1 MNYHSSPAIR
11 TVAGRAFGMAGKTPA
26 DMDFLD
32 LYSCFPA
39 AIQIGAQEIG
49 IAEDDPRG
57 LTVTG
62 GLPFF
67 GGPGNNYVTHSI
79 AEMMNK
85 VRGKP
90 GSFGLCTA
98 NGHNVTKHGAG
109 IYSTTPTEGSWQR
122 EDPALG
128 QAEIDAMPKPPLT
141 EQANGAARIE
151 TWTVM
156 HRPDGL
162 ELGIVI
168 GRLDEG
174 NVRFVANTPSDM
186 ATLMELQENG
196 DVGRPGMVTHT
207 DGQNVF
213 VPG

>member
-1 MNYHSSPAIR
+1 
-11 TVAGRAFGMAGKTPA
+11 
-26 DMDFLD
+26 
-32 LYSCFPA
+32 
-39 AIQIGAQEIG
+39 
-49 IAEDDPRG
+49 
-57 LTVTG
+57 
-62 GLPFF
+62 
-67 GGPGNNYVTHSI
+67 
-79 AEMMNK
+79 
-85 VRGKP
+85 
-90 GSFGLCTA
+90 
-98 NGHNVTKHGAG
+98 
-109 IYSTTPTEGSWQR
+109 
-122 EDPALG
+122 
-128 QAEIDAMPKPPLT
+128 MPKPPLT

-156 HRPDGL
+156 HRPDGP